1 MTDDDRA
8 ISESWFIGNCEIRK
22 FLRSRFAHTSDVA
35 EALQIEA
42 SFSLKTALNILFSVN
57 CSMFLVWGH
66 DRILFYNDAC
76 CEELNQANVLL
87 PFGESINQ
95 RLDERWHQVRSHVER
110 VFTTGEPLQLE
121 TDAFSLETVNPSQ
134 ERGSAWC
141 CGPFWDE
148 TGEVVGVFGINQSN
162 QMQGGETYEST
173 VTQTATQLDVD
184 DSLLQ
189 QAKAALRESEA
200 RFQAFMS
207 HSPAAAWVASQDG
220 KLLYLSPTYFQMF
233 QLPQQDL
240 IGKLVHEIYSAE
252 FADQFLENNR
262 RVFATGQVVEAI
274 ETAPRNDGSIGSFL
288 VYKFPITHASSQEKL
303 LGGVAIDITASVQ
316 IQEAL
321 RQREEELRL
330 ITDALPVLL
339 AYVDKDHHYRFNN
352 HAYEVWF
359 GKPIREFTGRHVR
372 DVLGEAAYTA
382 VLPYIE
388 QALAGQRV
396 TYESQV
402 SYSDGS
408 LRYIRADY
416 IPRINNQG
424 EVEGYF
430 SLVSDISDRKQTEI
444 ALSESEERLRLAM
457 EGAQMG
463 TWDLDLTTGKAIWSE
478 LHFTILGYSPVTTG
492 EATEAMWRS
501 RIHPDDV
508 ERVTQVWQQS
518 QQEHRSYQCEY
529 RVVRAD
535 NGQTAWLATLGS
547 FTYDAQGQ
555 PIRSIGVLF
564 DITNRK
570 HIEAARIQA
579 EIDLRDTHIQ
589 LEAALAAGSIY
600 TWQWNIP
607 SDRVITNRNFALL
620 FGVDPEGATT
630 GLPIGLFLNAIHP
643 DDRFRV
649 TTEIQHAI
657 RTGNAAASEFRMIN
671 CKGEERW
678 VIARGR
684 VEYDAYGNPVA
695 FPGALADISDR
706 KQTEAALRESEDR
719 FRQMTDT
726 APMLVWMSGTDQCC
740 NYFNQSWLKFTGR
753 TLEQEQGNGWIEGM
767 HPADVQ
773 TYLDTYTTAFNARRA
788 FEMEYRHR
796 RFDGEYRWIFSTGV
810 PRFAPTGGFLGYI
823 GSCFDIHG
831 RKQAEAALRESEARF
846 RMLADNISQFAWM
859 ADADGWVFWY
869 NRRWFEYTGTTL
881 EEMQSVGWQ
890 QTLHP
895 DHRDRVIQHFN
906 HCLQTG
912 LAWEDIFPLRGQDG
926 SYRWFLS
933 RAQPIRDTNGSISR
947 WFGTN
952 TDITEQRQIEEAL
965 RNSEERLRSFVEADV
980 VGILFCNIYG
990 VIHDANDELLRIIGY
1005 TREDVQTGKLR
1016 WTNITPSEYLA
1027 IDEQMIID
1035 ARQTTGASAPY
1046 EKEYIRKDGSR
1057 VPVLVGFSLV
1067 GKTREEAVAFIL
1079 DLSDR
1084 KQAEA
1089 AIRRSEDRLRIA
1101 IESAQLGTW
1110 DLSLSTSKLT
1120 WDVGCKTMFG
1130 LPPDAETSLEIFFQS
1145 LHPDD
1150 VERVEQVVQSA
1161 LDPLSGGT
1169 YDVEYR
1175 AIGIQDGVERWIKAR
1190 GQAYF
1195 DPTGKPLR
1203 FTGTVLDITE
1213 QKRAEAEREHLLR
1226 REQAAREA
1234 AEKANR
1240 IKDEFLAVL
1249 SHELRSPLNPILG
1262 WSRLLQKGKLN
1273 PTKSQKAL
1281 ETIERNA
1288 QLQAELIEDLLDVSR
1303 ILQGKLSLAVGPV
1316 NLASTIQAA
1325 IETVR
1330 LAAEAKSIQIETTLA
1345 PNIGFVLGDST
1356 RLQQVV
1362 WNLVSNGVKFTPTGG
1377 RVEVRLEQIS
1387 NLEGSHSL
1395 GELGSERMDTRLLTA
1410 PQPCAYAQ
1418 ITVNDTGKGIAPDFL
1433 PHVFDY
1439 FRQEDGA
1446 TTRKFGGLGLGL
1458 AIVRHLVELH
1468 GGTIRA
1474 DSPGEGLGA
1483 TFTVHLPLLRED
1495 EEGQPLD
1502 ETLLNFSSSHPLANL
1517 NILVVDD
1524 DTDTRELLV
1533 FLLEQAGATVTSA
1546 PSAREAIQTIL
1557 RTKPPFDL
1565 LISDIGMPDMDGYM
1579 LMRQVRSLR
1588 LDQGRKIPAI
1598 ALTAYAGE
1606 IDYQQA
1612 MAAGFQRHIPKPV
1625 KPDILIRAIV
1635 QVLADTI

>member
-1 MTDDDRA
+1 MTDNTRA
-8 ISESWFIGNCEIRK
+8 ISESWLIGNCEIK
-22 FLRSRFAHTSDVA
+22 EFLRSHFAHTSDITDAARV
-35 EALQIEA
+35 EV
-42 SFSLKTALNILFSVN
+42 SFSLKTALNILLSVN
-57 CSMFLVWGH
+57 CPMLLVWGN
-66 DRILFYNDAC
+66 DLALFYNDAGS
-76 CEELNQANVLL
+76 EALSQNNALID
-87 PFGESINQ
+87 FGQSIQ
-95 RLDERWHQVRSHVER
+95 LCLDERWQQVRSLVEQ
-110 VFTTGEPLQLE
+110 VFTTGEPLQIE
-121 TDAFSLETVNPSQ
+121 TNLFSLELVNHPKD
-134 ERGSAWC
+134 RDYIWC
-141 CGPFWDE
+141 YSPFWSE
-148 TGEVVGVFGINQSN
+148 TGQVNGVFVTSQANQGMRAKISPL
-162 QMQGGETYEST
+162 SAA
-173 VTQTATQLDVD
+173 QTAVRSD
-184 DSLLQ
+184 DDPLLR

-207 HSPAAAWVASQDG
+207 YSPAAAWVASQDG
-220 KLLYLSPTYFQMF
+220 KILYLSPTYSQMF
-233 QLPQQDL
+233 QLPQQEV
-240 IGKLVHEIYSAE
+240 IGKSIYEVYSAE
-252 FADQFLENNR
+252 FAEPFLENNR
-262 RVFATGQVVEAI
+262 RVIETGQVVEAV
-274 ETAPRNDGSIGSFL
+274 ETAPRSDGSIGSFL
-288 VYKFPITHASSQEKL
+288 VYKFPITQEASQEKL
-303 LGGVAIDITASVQ
+303 LGGVAIDITARVQ
-316 IQEAL
+316 MQEAL

-339 AYVDKDHHYRFNN
+339 AYVDKDHYYRFNN
-352 HAYEVWF
+352 QAYEVWF
-359 GKPIREFTGRHVR
+359 GKPLSEFTGKHVR
-372 DVLGEAAYTA
+372 DVLGEAAYAA

-388 QALAGQRV
+388 QALASQRV
-396 TYESQV
+396 TYESQI
-402 SYSDGS
+402 SYFDGS
-408 LRYIRADY
+408 LRYICADY
-416 IPRINNQG
+416 IPRINDQG
-424 EVEGYF
+424 EIEGYF

-444 ALSESEERLRLAM
+444 ALSESEARLRLAM

-478 LHFTILGYSPVTTG
+478 LHFTILGYQPVATG
-492 EATEAMWRS
+492 EATETMWRN
-501 RIHPDDV
+501 RIHPEDV
-508 ERVTQVWQQS
+508 ERVMQIWHQS
-518 QQEHRSYQCEY
+518 QQEHLSYRCEY

-535 NGQTAWLATLGS
+535 NGQTAWIATLGS
-547 FTYDAQGQ
+547 FTYDTQGQ
-555 PIRSIGVLF
+555 PIRSIGILF
-564 DITNRK
+564 DITDRK
-570 HIEAARIQA
+570 QVEAARRQA
-579 EIDLRDTHIQ
+579 ETDLRDTHIQ

-607 SDRVITNRNFALL
+607 SDRVVTNRNFARL

-657 RTGNAAASEFRMIN
+657 RTGNAAVSEFRIIN
-671 CKGEERW
+671 IKGEERW

-684 VEYDAYGNPVA
+684 VEYDANGNPVA
-695 FPGALADISDR
+695 FPGALADISER

-726 APMLVWMSGTDQCC
+726 TPMLVWMSGTDQCC
-740 NYFNQSWLKFTGR
+740 TYFNQTWLKFTGR
-753 TLEQEQGNGWIEGM
+753 TLEQEQGNGWVAGI
-767 HPADVQ
+767 HPEDVQ
-773 TYLDTYTTAFNARRA
+773 TYLDTYTAAFEARRA
-788 FEMEYRHR
+788 FEIEYRHR
-796 RFDGEYRWIFSTGV
+796 RFDGEYRWVFSTGV
-810 PRFAPTGGFLGYI
+810 PRFAPTGEFLGYI

-831 RKQAEAALRESEARF
+831 RKQAEASLQESEARF

-881 EEMQSVGWQ
+881 EEMQSTGWQ

-895 DHRDRVIQHFN
+895 DHRDRVVQYFN

-912 LAWEDIFPLRGQDG
+912 HAWEDIFPLRGQDG
-926 SYRWFLS
+926 IYRWFLS
-933 RAQPIRDTNGSISR
+933 RAQPIRDTTGAISR

-965 RNSEERLRSFVEADV
+965 RNSEECLRSFVEANV
-980 VGILFCNIYG
+980 VGIVFCDVYG
-990 VIHDANDELLRIIGY
+990 GIHDANDELLRIIGY
-1005 TREDVQTGKLR
+1005 TREDLELGRIR
-1016 WTNITPSEYLA
+1016 WTDITPPEYLP
-1027 IDEQMIID
+1027 IDEQMITE
-1035 ARQTTGASAPY
+1035 ARETTGASAPY
-1046 EKEYIRKDGSR
+1046 EKEYLRKDGSR

-1067 GKTREEAVAFIL
+1067 GKAMEEAVAFIL

-1084 KQAEA
+1084 KRAEA
-1089 AIRRSEDRLRIA
+1089 AIRQSEDRLRIA

-1110 DLSLSTSKLT
+1110 DLNPSTNELT
-1120 WDVGCKTMFG
+1120 WDIGCKTMFG
-1130 LPPDAETSLEIFFQS
+1130 LPPDAETNLDVFFQS

-1150 VERVEQVVQSA
+1150 VDRVERVVQHA
-1161 LDPLSGGT
+1161 LNPESGGI
-1169 YDVEYR
+1169 YDIEYR
-1175 AIGIQDGVERWIKAR
+1175 AIGIQDGIERWIKAR

-1195 DPTGKPLR
+1195 GSTGKPLR

-1213 QKRAEAEREHLLR
+1213 QKRAEAEREQLLH

-1273 PTKSQKAL
+1273 PAKSQKAL

-1303 ILQGKLSLAVGPV
+1303 ILQGKLSLAIGPV
-1316 NLASTIQAA
+1316 NLAATIQAA

-1330 LAAEAKSIQIETTLA
+1330 LAAEAKSIQIETKLD
-1345 PNIGFVLGDST
+1345 PKIGLVLGDST

-1362 WNLVSNGVKFTPTGG
+1362 WNLVSNGVKFTPAGG
-1377 RVEVRLEQIS
+1377 RVEVCLEQIRS
-1387 NLEGSHSL
+1387 WEG
-1395 GELGSERMDTRLLTA
+1395 GAGSESGSAPPDVQTSSA
-1410 PQPCAYAQ
+1410 PQPYTYAQ
-1418 ITVNDTGKGIAPDFL
+1418 ITVNDTGKGIDPDFL

-1483 TFTVHLPLLRED
+1483 SFTVRLPLLRED
-1495 EEGQPLD
+1495 EAGRSLD
-1502 ETLLNFSSSHPLANL
+1502 DTLLNFPSSHPLSNL
-1517 NILVVDD
+1517 RILVVDD

-1533 FLLEQAGATVTSA
+1533 FLLEQAGASVVSVA
-1546 PSAREAIQTIL
+1546 SAREAIRTIL
-1557 RTKPPFDL
+1557 QTKPLFDL
-1565 LISDIGMPDMDGYM
+1565 LISDIGMPEMDGYM
-1579 LMRQVRSLR
+1579 LMQQVRSLR
-1588 LDQGRKIPAI
+1588 IDQGGKVPAI
-1598 ALTAYAGE
+1598 SLTAYAGE

-1612 MAAGFQRHIPKPV
+1612 MAAGFQKHIPKPV
-1625 KPDILIRAIV
+1625 KPDALIRAIA
-1635 QVLADTI
+1635 QVLTETV

>member
-1 MTDDDRA
+1 MTDNARA
-8 ISESWFIGNCEIRK
+8 ISESWLIENCEIK
-22 FLRSRFAHTSDVA
+22 EFLRSHFAHTPDISDAARV
-35 EALQIEA
+35 EV
-42 SFSLKTALNILFSVN
+42 SFSLKTALNILLSVD
-57 CSMFLVWGH
+57 CPMLLVWGD
-66 DRILFYNDAC
+66 DRALFYNDAC
-76 CEELNQANVLL
+76 SEILSQTNALID
-87 PFGESINQ
+87 FGQSINLC
-95 RLDERWHQVRSHVER
+95 LDEHWQQVRSLVEQ
-110 VFTTGEPLQLE
+110 VFTTGEPLQIE
-121 TDAFSLETVNPSQ
+121 TNVFSLELVNHPKD
-134 ERGSAWC
+134 RDYIWC
-141 CGPFWDE
+141 YSPFWND
-148 TGEVVGVFGINQSN
+148 TGHVNGVFVTSQSN
-162 QMQGGETYEST
+162 QAISAETSPSR
-173 VTQTATQLDVD
+173 VAQTGILAD
-184 DSLLQ
+184 DDALLE

-207 HSPAAAWVASQDG
+207 YSPAAAWVVSQDG
-220 KLLYLSPTYFQMF
+220 RILYVSPTYSQMF
-233 QLPQQDL
+233 QLAQQEV
-240 IGKLVHEIYSAE
+240 IGKSIYEVYSTE
-252 FADQFLENNR
+252 FAEQFLANNR
-262 RVFATGQVVEAI
+262 RVIETGHVVEAV
-274 ETAPRNDGSIGSFL
+274 ETAPRRDGSIGSFL
-288 VYKFPITHASSQEKL
+288 VYKFPITQAASQEKL
-303 LGGVAIDITASVQ
+303 LGGVGIDITASVQ
-316 IQEAL
+316 MQEAL

-339 AYVDKDHHYRFNN
+339 AYVDKDHYYRFNN
-352 HAYEVWF
+352 QAYEVWF
-359 GKPIREFTGRHVR
+359 GKPISEFTGKHVR
-372 DVLGEAAYTA
+372 DVLGEVAYAA
-382 VLPYIE
+382 VLPYME

-396 TYESQV
+396 SYESQI

-408 LRYIRADY
+408 LRYICAEY
-416 IPRINNQG
+416 IPRINDQG
-424 EVEGYF
+424 EIEGYF
-430 SLVSDISDRKQTEI
+430 SLVSDISDRKRTEI

-478 LHFTILGYSPVTTG
+478 LHFTILGYPPVATG
-492 EATEAMWRS
+492 EATTAMWRNC
-501 RIHPDDV
+501 IHPDDV
-508 ERVTQVWQQS
+508 ERVMQTWSQS
-518 QQEHRSYQCEY
+518 QQEHNSYRCEH

-535 NGQTAWLATLGS
+535 NGRTAWIATLGS

-555 PIRSIGVLF
+555 PIRSIGILF
-564 DITNRK
+564 DVTDRK
-570 HIEAARIQA
+570 QVEAARQQA
-579 EIDLRDTHIQ
+579 ETDLRDTHIQ

-600 TWQWNIP
+600 TWRWNIP
-607 SDRVITNRNFALL
+607 SDRVVTNRNFARL
-620 FGVDPEGATT
+620 FGIDPEGATT

-657 RTGNAAASEFRMIN
+657 RTGNAAVSEFRIIN
-671 CKGEERW
+671 IKGEERW

-684 VEYDAYGNPVA
+684 VEYDANGNPVA
-695 FPGALADISDR
+695 FPGALADISER

-726 APMLVWMSGTDQCC
+726 TPMLVWMSGTDQCC
-740 NYFNQSWLKFTGR
+740 TYFNQSWLKFTGR
-753 TLEQEQGNGWIEGM
+753 TLEQEQGNGWIESIY
-767 HPADVQ
+767 PDDVQ
-773 TYLDTYTTAFNARRA
+773 TYLDTYTAAFEARRA
-788 FEMEYRHR
+788 FEIEYRHR
-796 RFDGEYRWIFSTGV
+796 RFDGEYRWVFSTGV
-810 PRFAPTGGFLGYI
+810 PRFAPTGEFLGYI

-831 RKQAEAALRESEARF
+831 RKQAEASLQESETRF

-881 EEMQSVGWQ
+881 EEMQSTGWQ

-895 DHRDRVIQHFN
+895 DHRDRVVQYFN

-912 LAWEDIFPLRGQDG
+912 YAWEDIFPLRGQAG
-926 SYRWFLS
+926 TYRWFLS
-933 RAQPIRDTNGSISR
+933 RAQPIRDTTGAISR

-965 RNSEERLRSFVEADV
+965 RNSEERLRSFVEANV
-980 VGILFCNIYG
+980 VGIVFCDVYG
-990 VIHDANDELLRIIGY
+990 GIHDANDELLRIIGY
-1005 TREDVQTGKLR
+1005 TREDLELGKIR
-1016 WTNITPSEYLA
+1016 WTDITPPEY
-1027 IDEQMIID
+1027 IPTDEQMIAE

-1046 EKEYIRKDGSR
+1046 EKEYIRKDGNR

-1067 GKTREEAVAFIL
+1067 GKAMEEAVAFIL

-1084 KQAEA
+1084 KRAEV
-1089 AIRRSEDRLRIA
+1089 AIRQSEDRLRIA

-1110 DLSLSTSKLT
+1110 DLNLSTNELN
-1120 WDVGCKTMFG
+1120 WDVGCKAMFG
-1130 LPPDAETSLEIFFQS
+1130 LPPDAETSLDIFFQS

-1150 VERVEQVVQSA
+1150 VDRVEHVVQHA
-1161 LDPLSGGT
+1161 LNPSSGGI
-1169 YDVEYR
+1169 YDIEYR
-1175 AIGIQDGVERWIKAR
+1175 AIGIQDGIERWIKAR

-1195 DPTGKPLR
+1195 SSTGKPLR
-1203 FTGTVLDITE
+1203 FTGTVLDVTE
-1213 QKRAEAEREHLLR
+1213 QKRAEAEREQLLR

-1273 PTKSQKAL
+1273 PAKSQKAL

-1316 NLASTIQAA
+1316 NLAATIQAA

-1330 LAAEAKSIQIETTLA
+1330 LAAEAKSIQIETQLD
-1345 PNIGFVLGDST
+1345 PKIGLVLGDST

-1362 WNLVSNGVKFTPTGG
+1362 WNLVSNGVKFTPAGG
-1377 RVEVRLEQIS
+1377 RVEVCLEQIRS
-1387 NLEGSHSL
+1387 WEG
-1395 GELGSERMDTRLLTA
+1395 GAGSEAGNELSDV
-1410 PQPCAYAQ
+1410 QPDSALQPYAYAQ
-1418 ITVNDTGKGIAPDFL
+1418 ITVNDTGKGIDPDFL

-1483 TFTVHLPLLRED
+1483 SFTVRLPILRED
-1495 EEGQPLD
+1495 EAGRSRD
-1502 ETLLNFSSSHPLANL
+1502 ETQLNFPSSHPLSHL
-1517 NILVVDD
+1517 RILVVDD

-1533 FLLEQAGATVTSA
+1533 FLLEQAGASVVSA
-1546 PSAREAIQTIL
+1546 SSAREALRTIL
-1557 RTKPPFDL
+1557 KTKPLFDL
-1565 LISDIGMPDMDGYM
+1565 LVSDIGMPEMDGYM

-1588 LDQGRKIPAI
+1588 IDQGGKVPAI

-1612 MAAGFQRHIPKPV
+1612 MAAGFQKHIPKPV
-1625 KPDILIRAIV
+1625 KPDALIGAIA
-1635 QVLADTI
+1635 QVLTETV